1 MAFEQALQSITGLVS
16 ADMTSKQFYIV
27 KGSTTSVTLCTAG
40 VQPLGVIQDTPAA
53 SGRPGKIG
61 ISGISKVVAG
71 AAITAGA
78 YVSSDSAGKAVTAAS
93 ADFALGIA
101 RTAAAADGDVI
112 SVLLMPQLGKMW

>member
-1 MAFEQALQSITGLVS
+1 MAFSQALQCLSIPVS
-16 ADMTSKQFYIV
+16 ADMTNKQFYIV

-40 VQPLGVIQDTPAA
+40 VQPIGVCVDTPAA
-53 SGRPGKIG
+53 SGRPGNIA
-61 ISGISKVVAG
+61 ISGVCKVVAG

-78 YVSSDSAGKAVTAAS
+78 YVASDSSGKAVTAAS

-101 RTAAAADGDVI
+101 RSAAAADGDVI